1 MYRCDNDS
9 IIPVEYNCSNVAMP
23 VCRRAGEVIIS
34 LADDTSC
41 CPQKVCGEAAN
52 SQSEHHL
59 SRKRERRNDV
69 ISDSTVCNQSL
80 CDLLPPECKYGE
92 KLVSYYRQDSCCP
105 DYVCG
110 EFPLVM
116 HCIYNLCIIKQ
127 VVPMFLC
134 LSTTKFA
141 AANTLN

>member
-59 SRKRERRNDV
+59 IKAENVSAV
-69 ISDSTVCNQSL
+69 MMSSL
-80 CDLLPPECKYGE
+80 TPQCATRAC
-92 KLVSYYRQDSCCP
+92 VTCCP
-105 DYVCG
+105 
-110 EFPLVM
+110 
-116 HCIYNLCIIKQ
+116 Q
-127 VVPMFLC
+127 
-134 LSTTKFA
+134 S
-141 AANTLN
+141 ANTERSWCRTTDRTPAVRTMCVVSFLSDHRTCHALYL